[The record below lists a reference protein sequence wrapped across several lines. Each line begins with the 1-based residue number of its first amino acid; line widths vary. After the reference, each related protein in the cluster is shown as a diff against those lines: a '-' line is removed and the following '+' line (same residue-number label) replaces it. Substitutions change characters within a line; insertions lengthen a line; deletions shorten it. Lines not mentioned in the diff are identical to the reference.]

1 MTQAIMS
8 RKHPAV
14 PPDGLDAPDLRRI
27 AESAAADSG
36 LLSLGGVHDWFE
48 ERRKAIRM
56 DVRRIPFAELQ
67 RWGFHPVTG
76 NLAHDSGRFFT
87 VEGLRA
93 RSEGPDPVS
102 WSQPIMH
109 QPEVGFLGILVKEFD
124 GVLHCLMQA
133 KAEPG
138 NAEGLQLSPTVQATR
153 SNYTG
158 VHEGSAV
165 RYLEYFT
172 DPGKGRSLVDV
183 LQSEHG
189 SWFFRKRNRN
199 LVVEAVGDVPE
210 HEDYRWLTLGQVR
223 RLLGVPDLVNMDTRT
238 VLACLPV
245 APPDG
250 SLEGVTTDGS
260 RGAAVAALTASL
272 SAQAPAAH
280 TLPELLRWFNGLR
293 ARSEVAAQLVPLT
306 SVDGWVRDTDEIRHT
321 SGRHFAIVAVSV
333 EAGNREVKGWTQP
346 LLSPR
351 GTGVVAFLAK
361 RIDGVLHVLAR
372 AHPEPGYVDLIELA
386 PTVQCVPDDHA
397 HLPPE
402 QRPRFLD
409 QVLAARP
416 EQILYD
422 AVQSEE
428 GGRFY
433 RALSRYLVVETD
445 EDPVVPDD
453 YRWMTVAQLVALLQH
468 SNYCNIQARSLIACL
483 QSVW

>member
-1 MTQAIMS
+1 MTQAITS
-8 RKHPAV
+8 REHPAV
-14 PPDGLDAPDLRRI
+14 PPDNPGGPDLERI
-27 AESAAADSG
+27 AASAAAVDGG
-36 LLSLGGVHDWFE
+36 LLSMTDFHHWFD

-56 DVRRIPFAELQ
+56 DVRRIPFTELQ
-67 RWGFHPVTG
+67 RWSFQPVTG
-76 NLAHDSGRFFT
+76 NLVHDSGRFFA

-93 RSEGPDPVS
+93 RYDGPNPAS
-102 WSQPIMH
+102 WSQPIMN

-172 DPGKGRSLVDV
+172 DPGKGRALTDV
-183 LQSEHG
+183 LLSEHG
-189 SWFFRKRNRN
+189 DWFYRKRNRN
-199 LVVEAVGDVPE
+199 MVVEAVGDVPE
-210 HEDYRWLTLGQVR
+210 HEDYCWLTLGQVR
-223 RLLGVPDLVNMDTRT
+223 RLLGIPDLVNMDTRT

-245 APPDG
+245 GPAGGPGD
-250 SLEGVTTDGS
+250 
-260 RGAAVAALTASL
+260 GAATALTASL

-280 TLPELLRWFNGLR
+280 TLPELLLWFNAIR
-293 ARSEVAAQLVPLT
+293 ARSEVTVEPVPLAA
-306 SVDGWVRDTDEIRHT
+306 VDDWVRDADEIRHT

-333 EAGNREVKGWTQP
+333 EAGNREVTGWTQP
-346 LLSPR
+346 LISPR

-361 RIDGVLHVLAR
+361 RINGVLHVLAH
-372 AHPEPGYVDLIELA
+372 AHPEPGYVDIVELG
-386 PTVQCVPDDHA
+386 PTVQCVPDNHA

-402 QRPRFLD
+402 RRPRFLD
-409 QVLAARP
+409 EVLAARP

-433 RALSRYLVVETD
+433 RALSRYMVVETD
-445 EDPVVPDD
+445 EDRAVPED
-453 YRWMTVAQLVALLQH
+453 YRWMTVAQLVTLLQH

>member
-1 MTQAIMS
+1 MS

-14 PPDGLDAPDLRRI
+14 PPDSLDAPDLRRI

-36 LLSLGGVHDWFE
+36 LLSLSDVHSWFE
-48 ERRKAIRM
+48 QRRKAIRM
-56 DVRRIPFAELQ
+56 EVRRIPFAELQ
-67 RWGFHPVTG
+67 RWSFHPVTG

-87 VEGLRA
+87 IEGLRA
-93 RSEGPDPVS
+93 RHEGPDPVS

-109 QPEVGFLGILVKEFD
+109 QPEVGFLGVLVKEFD

-172 DPGKGRSLVDV
+172 DPGKGRPLVDV

-223 RLLGVPDLVNMDTRT
+223 RLLAVPDLVNMDTRT

-245 APPDG
+245 APVDG
-250 SLEGVTTDGS
+250 ADD
-260 RGAAVAALTASL
+260 GAATALTASL
-272 SAQAPAAH
+272 SVRAPAAH

-293 ARSEVAAQLVPLT
+293 ARSEVAAELVPLT
-306 SVDGWVRDTDEIRHT
+306 DLDGWVRDTGEIRHT

-333 EAGNREVKGWTQP
+333 EAGNREVTGWTQP

-361 RIDGVLHVLAR
+361 RINGVLHVLVR
-372 AHPEPGYVDLIELA
+372 AQPEPGYVDLIELA
-386 PTVQCVPDDHA
+386 PTVQCVPEDHA

-445 EDPVVPDD
+445 DDPVVPEDH
-453 YRWMTVAQLVALLQH
+453 RWMTVAQLVTLLQH

>member
-1 MTQAIMS
+1 MTQAITS

-14 PPDGLDAPDLRRI
+14 PPDSHDGTDLMRI
-27 AESAAADSG
+27 SESAAAVDGG
-36 LLSLGGVHDWFE
+36 LLSMRDFHRWFD

-56 DVRRIPFAELQ
+56 DVRRIPFAELK
-67 RWGFHPVTG
+67 RWSFQPVTG
-76 NLAHDSGRFFT
+76 NLVHDSGRFFS

-93 RSEGPDPVS
+93 RYDGPDPVS
-102 WSQPIMH
+102 WSQPIMN
-109 QPEVGFLGILVKEFD
+109 QPEIGFLGILVKEFD

-172 DPGKGRSLVDV
+172 DPGKGRPLVDV

-189 SWFFRKRNRN
+189 AWFYRKRNRN

-210 HEDYRWLTLGQVR
+210 HEDYCWLTLGQVR

-245 APPDG
+245 GPLHDPG
-250 SLEGVTTDGS
+250 H
-260 RGAAVAALTASL
+260 GAAAALTASL
-272 SAQAPAAH
+272 SPQADAAH
-280 TLPELLRWFNGLR
+280 TLPDILRWFNGIR
-293 ARSEVAAQLVPLT
+293 ARSEVSLEPVPLAA
-306 SVDGWVRDTDEIRHT
+306 VDDWVRDAEEIRHT

-333 EAGNREVKGWTQP
+333 EAGNREVTGWTQP

-361 RIDGVLHVLAR
+361 RINGVLHVLVR
-372 AHPEPGYVDLIELA
+372 AHPEPGYVDVVELG
-386 PTVQCVPDDHA
+386 PTVQCVPDNHA

-402 QRPRFLD
+402 RRPRFLD
-409 QVLAARP
+409 DVLAARP

-422 AVQSEE
+422 VVQSEE

-445 EDPVVPDD
+445 EDPLVPVD
-453 YRWMTVAQLVALLQH
+453 YRWMTVGQLVTLLQH

>member
-14 PPDGLDAPDLRRI
+14 PPDSTDHQRI
-27 AESAAADSG
+27 AESAAAVDGG
-36 LLSLGGVHDWFE
+36 LLSMSDFHRWFD
-48 ERRKAIRM
+48 ERRQAIRM
-56 DVRRIPFAELQ
+56 DVQRIPFADLK
-67 RWGFHPVTG
+67 RWGFQPVTG
-76 NLAHDSGRFFT
+76 NLVHDSGRFFS
-87 VEGLRA
+87 VEGVQA
-93 RSEGPDPVS
+93 RYDGQDPVS
-102 WSQPIMH
+102 WSQPIIN
-109 QPEVGFLGILVKEFD
+109 QPEVGFLGILVKEID

-165 RYLEYFT
+165 RYLEFFT
-172 DPGKGRSLVDV
+172 DPGKGRALIDV

-189 SWFFRKRNRN
+189 AWFYRKRNRN

-210 HEDYRWLTLGQVR
+210 HEDYCWLTLGQLR
-223 RLLGVPDLVNMDTRT
+223 RLLGIPDLVNMDTRT
-238 VLACLPV
+238 VLACLPLAQAV
-245 APPDG
+245 SPGDG
-250 SLEGVTTDGS
+250 TSDNGLEK
-260 RGAAVAALTASL
+260 GAAALTASL
-272 SAQAPAAH
+272 SQDTPAAH
-280 TLPELLRWFNGLR
+280 TLPELLRWYNGVR
-293 ARSEVAAQLVPLT
+293 ASSEVSVEPVPLAA
-306 SVDGWVRDTDEIRHT
+306 VDNWVREADEIRHT
-321 SGRHFAIVAVSV
+321 SGRHFTIVAVSV
-333 EAGNREVKGWTQP
+333 EAGNREVTGWTQP

-361 RIDGVLHVLAR
+361 RINGVLHVLVH
-372 AHPEPGYVDLIELA
+372 AHPEPGYVDVIELG
-386 PTVQCVPDDHA
+386 PTVHCVPDNHT

-402 QRPRFLD
+402 RRPKFLGE
-409 QVLAARP
+409 VLAARP

-422 AVQSEE
+422 VVQSEE

-433 RALSRYLVVETD
+433 RALSRYMVVEAD
-445 EDPVVPDD
+445 GDPVVPDD
-453 YRWMTVAQLVALLQH
+453 YRWMTVGQLITLLQH

>member
-1 MTQAIMS
+1 MTQAIKS
-8 RKHPAV
+8 RTHPAV
-14 PPDGLDAPDLRRI
+14 PPDSPGSTDLERI
-27 AESAAADSG
+27 AESAAAVDGG
-36 LLSLGGVHDWFE
+36 LLSMSDFHRWFD

-56 DVRRIPFAELQ
+56 DVRRIPFTELR
-67 RWGFHPVTG
+67 RWSFQPVTG
-76 NLAHDSGRFFT
+76 NLVHDSGRFFSI
-87 VEGLRA
+87 EGVRA
-93 RSEGPDPVS
+93 RYNGPDPLS
-102 WSQPIMH
+102 WSQPIMN
-109 QPEVGFLGILVKEFD
+109 QPEIGFLGILVKEFD

-172 DPGKGRSLVDV
+172 DPGKGRALIDV

-189 SWFFRKRNRN
+189 DWFYRKRNRN

-223 RLLGVPDLVNMDTRT
+223 RLLSIPDLVNMDTRT
-238 VLACLPV
+238 VLACLPFGPAGP
-245 APPDG
+245 APAGQGD
-250 SLEGVTTDGS
+250 
-260 RGAAVAALTASL
+260 GAAAALTASL
-272 SAQAPAAH
+272 SPQAPAAH
-280 TLPELLRWFNGLR
+280 TLPELLRWFNGVK
-293 ARSEVAAQLVPLT
+293 ARSEVVVEPLPLAA
-306 SVDGWVRDTDEIRHT
+306 VDDWVRDAEEIRHT
-321 SGRHFAIVAVSV
+321 SGRHFSIVAVSV
-333 EAGNREVKGWTQP
+333 EAGNREVTGWTQP

-361 RIDGVLHVLAR
+361 RIDGVLHVLAHAR
-372 AHPEPGYVDLIELA
+372 PEPGYFDVVELG
-386 PTVQCVPDDHA
+386 PTVQCVPDNHA
-397 HLPPE
+397 HLLPE
-402 QRPRFLD
+402 RRPRFLD
-409 QVLAARP
+409 AVLAARP

-422 AVQSEE
+422 VVQSEE

-433 RALSRYLVVETD
+433 RALSRYVVVETQD
-445 EDPVVPDD
+445 DPDVPDD
-453 YRWMTVAQLVALLQH
+453 YRWMTVGQLVTLLQH